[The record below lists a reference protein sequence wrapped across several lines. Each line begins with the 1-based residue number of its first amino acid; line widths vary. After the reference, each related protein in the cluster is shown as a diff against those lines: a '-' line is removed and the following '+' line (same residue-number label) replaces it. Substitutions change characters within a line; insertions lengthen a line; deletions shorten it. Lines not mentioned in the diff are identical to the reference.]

1 MLVEG
6 AGLFLLGKLCRQST
20 TYDIASSV
28 TAPTALFA
36 QANRAFTKTGEN
48 HIMIP
53 NERILV
59 IPSQVIVP
67 KLGSSRSLETT
78 IPYEELAAM
87 IRGHHQ
93 LVDRAPAET
102 DSSLKQII
110 PYAIIRFADQVYL
123 VKRSKR
129 QAEARLHDL
138 YSIGLGGH
146 ISESVDASSDVI
158 RAALAREL
166 DEEMVIAG
174 PSLVKY
180 VGIINDDTTDV
191 GKVHLGILHEV
202 LLEGDYCRI
211 REKENMTGN
220 WCEIPS
226 LANYYDAMESWSQIV
241 CRYHLLTGSQV

>member
-1 MLVEG
+1 
-6 AGLFLLGKLCRQST
+6 
-20 TYDIASSV
+20 
-28 TAPTALFA
+28 
-36 QANRAFTKTGEN
+36 
-48 HIMIP
+48 MIP

-59 IPSQVIVP
+59 IPSHVIVP
-67 KLGSSRSLETT
+67 KLTSHRFLETT
-78 IPYEELAAM
+78 ISYDELM
-87 IRGHHQ
+87 NLIDEHHQ

-102 DSSLKQII
+102 DNSLKQII
-110 PYAIIRFADQVYL
+110 PYAIIRFGDQVYL

-146 ISESVDASSDVI
+146 ISESVDESSDVI

-166 DEEMVIAG
+166 DEEMVIDG

-202 LLEGDYCRI
+202 WLQGEYCRI

-220 WCEIPS
+220 WCTIPS
-226 LANYYDAMESWSQIV
+226 LTNYYGTMESWSQIV
-241 CRYHLLTGSQV
+241 CRYHLLTGS

>member
-1 MLVEG
+1 
-6 AGLFLLGKLCRQST
+6 
-20 TYDIASSV
+20 
-28 TAPTALFA
+28 
-36 QANRAFTKTGEN
+36 
-48 HIMIP
+48 MIP

-67 KLGSSRSLETT
+67 KLKSARLLETT
-78 IPYEELAAM
+78 IPYEELTALV
-87 IRGHHQ
+87 REHHQ

-102 DSSLKQII
+102 DGSLKQII
-110 PYAIIRFADQVYL
+110 PYAIIRFGDQVYL

-138 YSIGLGGH
+138 YSVGLGGH
-146 ISESVDASSDVI
+146 ISESVDESSDVI

-174 PSLVKY
+174 PSRVKY

-220 WCEIPS
+220 WCAIPS
-226 LANYYDAMESWSQIV
+226 LANYYEKMESWSQIV
-241 CRYHLLTGSQV
+241 CRYHLLTGR

>member
-1 MLVEG
+1 M
-6 AGLFLLGKLCRQST
+6 FS
-20 TYDIASSV
+20 IASV
-28 TAPTALFA
+28 VIAPTAPLA
-36 QANRAFTKTGEN
+36 QASRAFTKTGESY
-48 HIMIP
+48 IMIP

-59 IPSQVIVP
+59 IPSHVIVP
-67 KLGSSRSLETT
+67 NLKSSHSLETT
-78 IPYEELAAM
+78 IPYEELTAM

-102 DSSLKQII
+102 DNSLKQII
-110 PYAIIRFADQVYL
+110 PYAIIRFGDQVYL

-146 ISESVDASSDVI
+146 ISESVDGRSDVI

-174 PSLVKY
+174 PALVKY

-202 LLEGDYCRI
+202 LLEGNYCRI

-220 WCEIPS
+220 WCEIPA
-226 LANYYDAMESWSQIV
+226 LAKFYDNMESWSQIV

>member
-1 MLVEG
+1 
-6 AGLFLLGKLCRQST
+6 
-20 TYDIASSV
+20 
-28 TAPTALFA
+28 
-36 QANRAFTKTGEN
+36 
-48 HIMIP
+48 MIP

-59 IPSQVIVP
+59 IPSHVIVP
-67 KLGSSRSLETT
+67 RLTSHRFLETT
-78 IPYEELAAM
+78 ISYDELLNM
-87 IRGHHQ
+87 INQHHQ

-102 DSSLKQII
+102 DNSLKQII
-110 PYAIIRFADQVYL
+110 PYAIIRFSDQVYL
-123 VKRSKR
+123 VKRTRR

-146 ISESVDASSDVI
+146 ISESIDESSDVI

-174 PSLVKY
+174 PSQVKY

-202 LLEGDYCRI
+202 VLEGEYCRI

-220 WCEIPS
+220 WCAIPS
-226 LANYYDAMESWSQIV
+226 LAGYYDTMESWSQIV
-241 CRYHLLTGSQV
+241 CRYHLLTGNQA

>member
-1 MLVEG
+1 VEAAVLV
-6 AGLFLLGKLCRQST
+6 LPRKPDRRPTRF
-20 TYDIASSV
+20 DIASVVAKLRTPQSQQI
-28 TAPTALFA
+28 P
-36 QANRAFTKTGEN
+36 AFTKTGES
-48 HIMIP
+48 HIVIP

-67 KLGSSRSLETT
+67 KLKSAHSLDTT
-78 IPYEELAAM
+78 ISYEELTAL
-87 IRGHHQ
+87 IRRHHQ

-102 DSSLKQII
+102 DHSLKQII
-110 PYAIIRFADQVYL
+110 PYAIIRFGDQVYL

-146 ISESVDASSDVI
+146 ISELVDESSDVI
-158 RAALAREL
+158 RAALVREL
-166 DEEMVIAG
+166 EEEMVIAG
-174 PSLVKY
+174 PSRVKY

-220 WCEIPS
+220 WCAVPS
-226 LANYYDAMESWSQIV
+226 LVNYYDTMETWSQIV
-241 CRYHLLTGSQV
+241 CKYHLLTGSQV

>member
-1 MLVEG
+1 
-6 AGLFLLGKLCRQST
+6 
-20 TYDIASSV
+20 
-28 TAPTALFA
+28 
-36 QANRAFTKTGEN
+36 
-48 HIMIP
+48 MIP

-59 IPSQVIVP
+59 IPAQVIVP
-67 KLGSSRSLETT
+67 KLRSAHPLETA
-78 IPYEELAAM
+78 ILYEDLMAL

-102 DSSLKQII
+102 DNSLKQII
-110 PYAIIRFADQVYL
+110 PYAIIRFENQVYL
-123 VKRSKR
+123 VKRTKR

-146 ISESVDASSDVI
+146 ISESVDESADVI

-166 DEEMVIAG
+166 DEEMDIAG
-174 PSLVKY
+174 PSRVKY

-220 WCEIPS
+220 WCAIPS
-226 LANYYDAMESWSQIV
+226 LTNYYDSMESWSQIV
-241 CRYHLLTGSQV
+241 CKYHLLTEGKV

>member
-1 MLVEG
+1 M
-6 AGLFLLGKLCRQST
+6 FS
-20 TYDIASSV
+20 IASV
-28 TAPTALFA
+28 VIAPTAPLA
-36 QANRAFTKTGEN
+36 QASRAFTKTGES

-59 IPSQVIVP
+59 IPSHIIVP
-67 KLGSSRSLETT
+67 KLKSAHSLETT
-78 IPYEELAAM
+78 IPYEELTAL
-87 IRGHHQ
+87 IREHHQ

-102 DSSLKQII
+102 DNGLKQII

-211 REKENMTGN
+211 REKENMSGN
-220 WCEIPS
+220 WCAIPS
-226 LANYYDAMESWSQIV
+226 LANYYEKMESWSQIV
-241 CRYHLLTGSQV
+241 CRYHLLTGSQS

>member
-1 MLVEG
+1 
-6 AGLFLLGKLCRQST
+6 
-20 TYDIASSV
+20 
-28 TAPTALFA
+28 
-36 QANRAFTKTGEN
+36 
-48 HIMIP
+48 MIP

-67 KLGSSRSLETT
+67 KLKGAHQLDTT
-78 IPYEELAAM
+78 IPYADLTAL
-87 IRGHHQ
+87 IRGYHQ
-93 LVDRAPAET
+93 IVDRAPAET
-102 DSSLKQII
+102 DNSLKQII
-110 PYAIIRFADQVYL
+110 PYAIIRFNDQVYL
-123 VKRSKR
+123 VKRTKR

-146 ISESVDASSDVI
+146 ISESVDNTSDVI
-158 RAALAREL
+158 RTALAREL
-166 DEEMVIAG
+166 DEEMAIAG
-174 PSLVKY
+174 PSQAKY

-220 WCEIPS
+220 WCAIPS

-241 CRYHLLTGSQV
+241 CRYHLQTRGQI

>member
-1 MLVEG
+1 MFERACFSNVP
-6 AGLFLLGKLCRQST
+6 
-20 TYDIASSV
+20 
-28 TAPTALFA
+28 TAPLA
-36 QANRAFTKTGEN
+36 QASRAFTKTGEN

-67 KLGSSRSLETT
+67 KLKSAHSLEST
-78 IPYEELAAM
+78 IPYEDLMAL
-87 IRGHHQ
+87 IRKHHQ
-93 LVDRAPAET
+93 LVDRAPAEI
-102 DSSLKQII
+102 DNSLKQII
-110 PYAIIRFADQVYL
+110 PYAIIRFDDQVYL

-146 ISESVDASSDVI
+146 ISESLDDTSDVI

-166 DEEMVIAG
+166 EEEMDITG
-174 PSLVKY
+174 PSQTKY

-202 LLEGDYCRI
+202 LLEGNYCRI

-220 WCEIPS
+220 WCAIPS

-241 CRYHLLTGSQV
+241 CKYHLLTGSQV

>member
-1 MLVEG
+1 V
-6 AGLFLLGKLCRQST
+6 QSPR
-20 TYDIASSV
+20 S
-28 TAPTALFA
+28 
-36 QANRAFTKTGEN
+36 GES
-48 HIMIP
+48 HDMIP

-59 IPSQVIVP
+59 IPSHVIVP
-67 KLGSSRSLETT
+67 RLKNHHFLETA
-78 IPYEELAAM
+78 IPYDELTNL
-87 IRGHHQ
+87 IKEHHK

-110 PYAIIRFADQVYL
+110 PYAIIRLGDQVYL

-146 ISESVDASSDVI
+146 ISESIDESSDVI

-174 PSLVKY
+174 PSAVKY

-220 WCEIPS
+220 WCAIPA
-226 LANYYDAMESWSQIV
+226 LAEYYANMESWSQIV
-241 CRYHLLTGSQV
+241 CKYHLLAGNQGQVQQT

>member
-1 MLVEG
+1 MAYIYVRGDYEG
-6 AGLFLLGKLCRQST
+6 RFDYIAF
-20 TYDIASSV
+20 DIASVIAGLSI
-28 TAPTALFA
+28 PHPK
-36 QANRAFTKTGEN
+36 FTKTEES

-67 KLGSSRSLETT
+67 KLKSARLLETT
-78 IPYEELAAM
+78 IPYDELQAL
-87 IRGHHQ
+87 IREHHQ

-110 PYAIIRFADQVYL
+110 PYAIIRFGHQVYL
-123 VKRSKR
+123 VKRTKR

-146 ISESVDASSDVI
+146 ISESVDETSDVI

-166 DEEMVIAG
+166 EEEMNISG
-174 PSLVKY
+174 PSQAKY

-220 WCEIPS
+220 WCEIS
-226 LANYYDAMESWSQIV
+226 ALGNHYDAMESWSQIV
-241 CRYHLLTGSQV
+241 SKYHLLI

>member
-1 MLVEG
+1 
-6 AGLFLLGKLCRQST
+6 
-20 TYDIASSV
+20 
-28 TAPTALFA
+28 
-36 QANRAFTKTGEN
+36 
-48 HIMIP
+48 MIP

-59 IPSQVIVP
+59 IPSHVIVP
-67 KLGSSRSLETT
+67 KLTSHRFLETT
-78 IPYEELAAM
+78 ISYDELM
-87 IRGHHQ
+87 NLIDEHHQ

-102 DSSLKQII
+102 DNSLKQII
-110 PYAIIRFADQVYL
+110 PYAIIRFGDQVYL

-146 ISESVDASSDVI
+146 ISESVDESSDVI

-166 DEEMVIAG
+166 DEEMVIDG

-191 GKVHLGILHEV
+191 GKVHLCILHEV
-202 LLEGDYCRI
+202 LLEGEYCRI

-220 WCEIPS
+220 WCAIPS
-226 LANYYDAMESWSQIV
+226 LAIYYEKMESWSQIV
-241 CRYHLLTGSQV
+241 CKYRLLTGSQV

>member
-1 MLVEG
+1 V
-6 AGLFLLGKLCRQST
+6 T
-20 TYDIASSV
+20 TISYEDI
-28 TAPTALFA
+28 TAL
-36 QANRAFTKTGEN
+36 
-48 HIMIP
+48 
-53 NERILV
+53 
-59 IPSQVIVP
+59 
-67 KLGSSRSLETT
+67 
-78 IPYEELAAM
+78 
-87 IRGHHQ
+87 IRVYHR

-110 PYAIIRFADQVYL
+110 PYAIIRFDDQVYL

-146 ISESVDASSDVI
+146 ISESIDESSDVI

-191 GKVHLGILHEV
+191 GKVHLGILYEV
-202 LLEGDYCRI
+202 MLEGDYCRI

-220 WCEIPS
+220 WCAIPS
-226 LANYYDAMESWSQIV
+226 LTNYYDTMESWSQIV
-241 CRYHLLTGSQV
+241 CRYHLLTSARELP